1 MTRKAI
7 IVDIDGTVATHYDE
21 KGVQLREHHDYS
33 QVKFDL
39 PVQPIIDLVRMYEE
53 RCYHIIFVS
62 GRMDHCRQDTIQW
75 LIDHDVPFDELFMR
89 RFKDFR
95 ADYVVKREIY
105 DNYITQMYD
114 VEIVLDDRNQVV
126 DMWRGAGLR
135 VLQVAEGDF

>member
-1 MTRKAI
+1 
-7 IVDIDGTVATHYDE
+7 
-21 KGVQLREHHDYS
+21 
-33 QVKFDL
+33 
-39 PVQPIIDLVRMYEE
+39 
-53 RCYHIIFVS
+53 
-62 GRMDHCRQDTIQW
+62 
-75 LIDHDVPFDELFMR
+75 MR